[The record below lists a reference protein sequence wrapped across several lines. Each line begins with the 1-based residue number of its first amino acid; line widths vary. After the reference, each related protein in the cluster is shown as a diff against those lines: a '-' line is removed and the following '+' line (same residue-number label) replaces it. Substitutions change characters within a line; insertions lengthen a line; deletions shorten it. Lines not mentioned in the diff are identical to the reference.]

1 MRSLTVPV
9 SFSSLLFPTV
19 PCCLSL
25 SSLLS
30 FLSVVCGFEGAGAGC
45 WDSCCCANAG
55 ATTSISPTRIESTI
69 RLCIPFWL
77 TIDNSNYL
85 PEDLH
90 GSSKR
95 DDPVSIMLGPNLDSL
110 DEKGFYP
117 HATYKQGLRPQPL
130 MVSATGEHCRAARKH
145 CSPEG
150 SNLRSPFFLVDFE
163 IQNDVLATVEA

>member
-19 PCCLSL
+19 PRCLSL

-69 RLCIPFWL
+69 RRCIPFWL

-90 GSSKR
+90 CSSKG
-95 DDPVSIMLGPNLDSL
+95 DDPVSIMLGPNLDFSRDL
-110 DEKGFYP
+110 QARTSPPATDGFGNGRALP
-117 HATYKQGLRPQPL
+117 GSSQTMNTRGQEPK
-130 MVSATGEHCRAARKH
+130 VSFFSCR
-145 CSPEG
+145 
-150 SNLRSPFFLVDFE
+150 F
-163 IQNDVLATVEA
+163 